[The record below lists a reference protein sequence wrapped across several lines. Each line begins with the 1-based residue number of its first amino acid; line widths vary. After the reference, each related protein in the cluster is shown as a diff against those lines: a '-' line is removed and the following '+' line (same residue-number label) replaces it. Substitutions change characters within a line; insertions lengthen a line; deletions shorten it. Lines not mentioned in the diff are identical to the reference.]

1 MEKFIKKHISDNI
14 KGYIVIV
21 LFFIIGVIAGASCVN
36 GYPEKTGEYMKEFF
50 LSSKNIYSAT
60 EPDLTG
66 VFKAAMRSSLKNSF
80 LVWGL
85 GFTVIG
91 APIIL
96 FVILKCGFV
105 SGFLCG
111 FLLRIFAY
119 RGLAVSGVIIFP
131 GCLLYLPAMFFISC
145 VAIKFS
151 VTLLKMITGKT
162 KYKINLRYYILRYVF
177 YGLSIPVIM
186 IVYSLAEAYLGA
198 NILKLILT

>member
-1 MEKFIKKHISDNI
+1 MENLIKKHISDNI
-14 KGYIVIV
+14 KGYIFVV
-21 LFFIIGVIAGASCVN
+21 LFFVIGVIVGASLVN

-50 LSSKNIYSAT
+50 LSSKNIYSSS

-66 VFKAAMRSSLKNSF
+66 VFKAAMRNSLKNSV

-91 APIIL
+91 APVIL
-96 FVILKCGFV
+96 LVILKCGFV

-111 FLLRIFAY
+111 FLFRIFSY
-119 RGLAVSGVIIFP
+119 KGLAAAGVIIFP
-131 GCLLYLPAMFFISC
+131 QCLLYLPAMFFISC
-145 VAIKFS
+145 VSVKFS

-162 KYKINLRYYILRYVF
+162 KYKVNLRYYILRYVF
-177 YGLSIPVIM
+177 YGFSVSVIM
-186 IVYSLAEAYLGA
+186 IVYSLAEAYIGA